1 MDIIKQNILLLKCD
15 REIVLSWQTQ
25 FFMALAIFVG
35 NTTIVSLDNCIA
47 PKPEKAALEV
57 LTLFHDSVDFF

>member
-1 MDIIKQNILLLKCD
+1 MDIIKQNISLLKCD
-15 REIVLSWQTQ
+15 CEIDLPLQTQ
-25 FFMALAIFVG
+25 FFMALAFFVS
-35 NTTIVSLDNCIA
+35 NTTIVSRDNCIA